1 MNTLFSELK
10 PIEICSE
17 KTCNI
22 EVDNIDKYC
31 DSYNGD
37 CVLDDKD
44 IFEIDIKTK
53 KNTNKLRGIGVLHTS
68 EVNTSNAFIKSTQ
81 EVAREKQLAEAKELS
96 NVNLDFPYKRVKL
109 LTDAELQLFHFM
121 QNNLCQIDRLTIL
134 AKVRLADIAEVDTRV
149 TLNKDFLWKIT
160 NKHVDFLICD
170 KNNLDI
176 ICAVELDDYT
186 HETQE
191 AKDRDM
197 FIMQVLDSVGVKT
210 IRIRTKIRAIEKS
223 DLVLI
228 DDCINRRLAPKCPYC
243 GKQMYPKVSRV
254 GHRFYACEDF
264 INCRRTI
271 DIDPRGER
279 LP

>member
-1 MNTLFSELK
+1 MDTIFSELK
-10 PIEICSE
+10 QLDICSE
-17 KTCNI
+17 KQYKI
-22 EVDNIDKYC
+22 ENNSEEVSNNNSDASI
-31 DSYNGD
+31 
-37 CVLDDKD
+37 LDT
-44 IFEIDIKTK
+44 IDIENLKTESR
-53 KNTNKLRGIGVLHTS
+53 NSTNKLRGIGVLHTS
-68 EVNTSNAFIKSTQ
+68 TVNTSNDFIKSTQ
-81 EVAREKQLAEAKELS
+81 EIIQEKQQQEVKELS
-96 NVNLDFPYKRVKL
+96 NVNVDFPYRRTKL

-121 QNNLCQIDRLTIL
+121 ENNLCQIDRITIL

-149 TLNKDFLWKIT
+149 TLKKDFLWKIT

-170 KNNLDI
+170 KNTLDI

-197 FIMQVLDSVGVKT
+197 FIMQVLDSVGIKT
-210 IRIRTKIRAIEKS
+210 IRIRTKIRAIEKR
-223 DLVLI
+223 DLVLV
-228 DDCINRRLAPKCPYC
+228 DDCINRKLAPKCPYC
-243 GKQMYPKVSRV
+243 GKQMYPKESRT

-271 DIDPRGER
+271 DIDPRGEK

>member
-1 MNTLFSELK
+1 MDTLFSELK
-10 PIEICSE
+10 ALDICSE
-17 KTCNI
+17 KQYKSENNSEEI
-22 EVDNIDKYC
+22 SSINSDASI
-31 DSYNGD
+31 
-37 CVLDDKD
+37 LDT
-44 IFEIDIKTK
+44 IDIKNLK
-53 KNTNKLRGIGVLHTS
+53 PEPKNNTNKLKGIGVLHTS
-68 EVNTSNAFIKSTQ
+68 TVNTTNDFIKSTQ
-81 EVAREKQLAEAKELS
+81 EIAQEKQQQEAKELS
-96 NVNLDFPYKRVKL
+96 NINIDFPYRRTKL

-121 QNNLCQIDRLTIL
+121 ENNLCQIDRIVIL

-170 KNNLDI
+170 RNTLDV

-191 AKDRDM
+191 AKEKDL
-197 FIMQVLDSVGVKT
+197 FIMQVLDSVGIKT
-210 IRIRTKIRAIEKS
+210 VRIRTKIRAIEKR
-223 DLVLI
+223 DLVLV
-228 DDCINRRLAPKCPYC
+228 DDYINRKLAPKCPYC
-243 GKQMYPKVSRV
+243 GKQMYPKESRT

-271 DIDPRGER
+271 DIDIRGEK